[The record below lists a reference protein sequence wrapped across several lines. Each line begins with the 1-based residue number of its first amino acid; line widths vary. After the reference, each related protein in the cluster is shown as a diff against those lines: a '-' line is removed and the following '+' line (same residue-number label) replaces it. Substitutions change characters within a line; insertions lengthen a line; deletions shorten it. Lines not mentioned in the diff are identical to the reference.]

1 MASIYEVI
9 ALLDSIANDLNYAFE
24 LQLEVGEKAQAAAGG
39 LRMANEEVGTSASLD
54 SVSAM
59 LQAAENNIDELK
71 EAFAAG
77 RDIVRSLANLLRG

>member
-1 MASIYEVI
+1 MASLYEVI

-39 LRMANEEVGTSASLD
+39 LRMANEEIGASVSLD

-59 LQAAENNIDELK
+59 LQAADNNIEELK
-71 EAFAAG
+71 EAFANG
-77 RDIVRSLANLLRG
+77 RDIIRSFANLLRG